1 MKNEFPVSIYGKLEK
16 FTDTISRARVRIFY
30 KGLNR
35 NSTYITEEF
44 AEKLVN
50 TLSYAPVK
58 GIYDS
63 EDSDYTDHGKK
74 RNEGRIYGIVPAD
87 KNFAW
92 EKHTDEDGETR
103 EYACCD
109 VLLYTALY
117 GEAAQ
122 IIGSSQS
129 MEIYPPSIKGKW
141 IYMSGKKV
149 YQYEEG
155 CFLGL
160 QVLGQ
165 EVEPCF
171 EGAAFFSMYKQIEDI
186 YEKLNEYKNIFE
198 KGGNKSMDKISFK
211 LSNNQTY
218 DILWNLMNAD
228 YYTQENDWAVRYSIC
243 DVYDDYA
250 ICRDYQEG
258 NYIRQYYTKD
268 NENDTV
274 SLGNSEVCYFVDVT
288 ESEKEALN
296 KYRESGENFEKID
309 ENFAQMKSDIETLT
323 NEKEELNTQYTTVNT
338 EFEALKTSNE
348 ETVNALTEAN
358 SKIEDMNGQI
368 ATYTEQTTTLQT
380 TIDTLTSEN
389 EGLKQ
394 FKLDTEIAEK
404 KALVDSYSD
413 KLDADIIA
421 EYTNEKLAEMSK
433 EDIEKE
439 LCFKLVKSN
448 PSVFSKGEP
457 TPQYIPKNDGPKSG
471 LDEILSKYK
480 K

>member
-44 AEKLVN
+44 AEKLIN

-117 GEAAQ
+117 GEAEK
-122 IIGSSQS
+122 IVGSSQS

-186 YEKLNEYKNIFE
+186 YAKLNEYKNIFE
-198 KGGNKSMDKISFK
+198 KGGNKFMGEPNFE
-211 LSNNQTY
+211 LSHDQLHNV
-218 DILWNLMNAD
+218 LWNLLNAD
-228 YYTQENDWAVRYSIC
+228 YYNEENDWKVRYCINEI
-243 DVYDDYA
+243 YDSYAVVRDYA
-250 ICRDYQEG
+250 EQKYYKW
-258 NYIRQYYTKD
+258 NYTKD
-268 NENDTV
+268 NENDSV
-274 SLGNSEVCYFVDVT
+274 ALGEKEECFYVVVT
-288 ESEKEALN
+288 EAEKQALV
-296 KYRESGENFEKID
+296 KYRESEGTYEKIEENFT
-309 ENFAQMKSDIETLT
+309 QMKADIETLT
-323 NEKEELNTQYTTVNT
+323 NEKEELNTKLTTVNT

-358 SKIEDMNGQI
+358 GKIEDMNGQI
-368 ATYTEQTTTLQT
+368 ATYTEQATNLQA

-404 KALVDSYSD
+404 KALVNSYSD
-413 KLDADIIA
+413 KLDTDVIN
-421 EYTNEKLAEMSK
+421 EYTNEKLADMSL

>member
-1 MKNEFPVSIYGKLEK
+1 
-16 FTDTISRARVRIFY
+16 
-30 KGLNR
+30 
-35 NSTYITEEF
+35 
-44 AEKLVN
+44 
-50 TLSYAPVK
+50 
-58 GIYDS
+58 
-63 EDSDYTDHGKK
+63 
-74 RNEGRIYGIVPAD
+74 
-87 KNFAW
+87 
-92 EKHTDEDGETR
+92 
-103 EYACCD
+103 
-109 VLLYTALY
+109 
-117 GEAAQ
+117 
-122 IIGSSQS
+122 
-129 MEIYPPSIKGKW
+129 
-141 IYMSGKKV
+141 
-149 YQYEEG
+149 
-155 CFLGL
+155 
-160 QVLGQ
+160 
-165 EVEPCF
+165 
-171 EGAAFFSMYKQIEDI
+171 
-186 YEKLNEYKNIFE
+186 
-198 KGGNKSMDKISFK
+198 MDKISFK

-228 YYTQENDWAVRYSIC
+228 YYTQENDWSVRYTIC

-274 SLGNSEVCYFVDVT
+274 TLGNSEVCYFVDVT

-309 ENFAQMKSDIETLT
+309 ENFAQMKADIETLT

-368 ATYTEQTTTLQT
+368 ATYTEQATTLQA

-404 KALVDSYSD
+404 KALVDNYSD
-413 KLDADIIA
+413 KLDADVIN
-421 EYTNEKLAEMSK
+421 EYTNEKLADMSL

-457 TPQYIPKNDGPKSG
+457 APQYIPKNDGPKSG